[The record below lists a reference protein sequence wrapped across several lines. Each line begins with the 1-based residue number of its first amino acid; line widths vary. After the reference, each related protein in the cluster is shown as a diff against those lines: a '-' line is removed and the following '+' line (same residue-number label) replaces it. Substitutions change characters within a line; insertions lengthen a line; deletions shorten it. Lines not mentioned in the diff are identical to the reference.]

1 MKKNKERPAKAPSIA
16 WYLFKQEL
24 KNTKKN
30 IVFFID
36 FFFVLS
42 AGSSLYRLLS
52 IKFDYHNFIEL
63 YIGNK
68 EFIESY
74 GLVYT
79 SMNTYYGYHIFQ
91 LILSLFFLKM
101 PKLHREYSGLLK
113 ISLIILFQILLMIF
127 L

>member
-1 MKKNKERPAKAPSIA
+1 MKKNKERPAKAPNMVWS
-16 WYLFKQEL
+16 LFKQEL
-24 KNTKKN
+24 KNTKKV
-30 IVFFID
+30 IILFID

-42 AGSSLYRLLS
+42 AGSSLFRLLS
-52 IKFDYHNFIEL
+52 IKFDINNFIEL

-79 SMNTYYGYHIFQ
+79 SMNTYYGYLMFQ

-101 PKLHREYSGLLK
+101 PKLHREYSGLFK
-113 ISLIILFQILLMIF
+113 ISLIIVFQILLMIF